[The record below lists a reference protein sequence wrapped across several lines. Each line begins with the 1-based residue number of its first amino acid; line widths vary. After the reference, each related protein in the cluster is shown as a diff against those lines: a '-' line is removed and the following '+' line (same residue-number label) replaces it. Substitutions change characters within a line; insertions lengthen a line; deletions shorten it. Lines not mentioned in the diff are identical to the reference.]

1 MTYTHARRPCDRS
14 SLSLTRVDVCS
25 RARELSLIT
34 GMDRMIK
41 HSRSAPE
48 LMAIAHDDPPASA
61 DAAPKRV
68 CLRRS
73 ISQCSSL
80 SSSSMQSAGITR
92 SASFGDP
99 ASAVTVVLHV
109 EGTAGERERDAGDS
123 HRAALAMR
131 QPASHSALRVLAELV
146 VGADQWDR
154 MKSAQ
159 CADGGATTPSTTPRS
174 THDGDDDGDEPTPPS
189 SVKELPRFSIRF
201 AVPVESSERT
211 SSVAPSDD
219 DVSMTDSTD
228 GPWSG
233 TSEISGEVASP

>member
-1 MTYTHARRPCDRS
+1 
-14 SLSLTRVDVCS
+14 
-25 RARELSLIT
+25 
-34 GMDRMIK
+34 MIK

-48 LMAIAHDDPPASA
+48 LMAIAHDDVAANA

-80 SSSSMQSAGITR
+80 SSSSMQSGGIPR
-92 SASFGDP
+92 SASFCDP
-99 ASAVTVVLHV
+99 TSAVTVVLRV
-109 EGTAGERERDAGDS
+109 EGTAEERARDAGDS

-146 VGADQWDR
+146 VGVDQWDR
-154 MKSAQ
+154 IKSARS
-159 CADGGATTPSTTPRS
+159 ADGGATTPSTTPRS
-174 THDGDDDGDEPTPPS
+174 THDDDDDEPTPPS
-189 SVKELPRFSIRF
+189 SAKEVPRFSIRF

-211 SSVAPSDD
+211 SSVGPSDD
-219 DVSMTDSTD
+219 DVSMSDSTD

-233 TSEISGEVASP
+233 TPEISGEVASP